1 LVYTS
6 QAGAADQSM
15 GWLGRGSVKT
25 ISGLQG
31 SVVKN
36 DLDAL
41 ELDTDFHHVTQHCL
55 RLIVSLL
62 RA

>member
-1 LVYTS
+1 
-6 QAGAADQSM
+6 M